1 MLVAA
6 SLDLK
11 AEKQSAHSNYV
22 TSVAFSPDG
31 KTIVSGSYDQTL
43 KVWDAGASARKSHV
57 ITFSAL
63 TVLVLLADT
72 LDAKGEIS
80 DTGMAQVVSVSFSPD
95 GSRIV
100 GGGLSLDY
108 SSGTL
113 KVWDAGV
120 STPTHSN
127 PLPIPDCPCACYS
140 FPGAQGGEEERAQW
154 PYQLCCLLS

>member
-1 MLVAA
+1 M
-6 SLDLK
+6 
-11 AEKQSAHSNYV
+11 
-22 TSVAFSPDG
+22 AFSPDG
-31 KTIVSGSYDQTL
+31 KTIVSGSNDKTL
-43 KVWDAGASARKSHV
+43 KVWDAGVSARKSHV

-80 DTGMAQVVSVSFSPD
+80 DTGMAQVSSVSFSPD

-120 STPTHSN
+120 SALTPSN
-127 PLPIPDCPCACYS
+127 P
-140 FPGAQGGEEERAQW
+140 
-154 PYQLCCLLS
+154 